1 VKNFQ
6 RKIKIGPLLGKNNM
20 ISCCY
25 GDDGNFKLCRH
36 FQSCEKTMKNII
48 LLRNHVKNFHQN
60 INNCFTFSKTK
71 SFKKCIEYIKILQD
85 KIKVDSLK
93 RKIKK
98 NKTNYI
104 NGGNSRNNINI
115 NDDDTTTNNISNGTT
130 TDNISNGSSF
140 NININI
146 DDTTT
151 DNISNGSSFNWQDD
165 LDDSDEFTQLS
176 LFSDESLRNYSP
188 DNDWYCLNL

>member
-1 VKNFQ
+1 MSASSSDNFTNALFKNANDTVKNFQ

-25 GDDGNFKLCRH
+25 GDDGIFKLCRH

-60 INNCFTFSKTK
+60 VNDRFTFSKTK
-71 SFKKCIEYIKILQD
+71 SFQECIEYIKILQD

-104 NGGNSRNNINI
+104 NGSNSRNNINI
-115 NDDDTTTNNISNGTT
+115 NV
-130 TDNISNGSSF
+130 
-140 NININI
+140 